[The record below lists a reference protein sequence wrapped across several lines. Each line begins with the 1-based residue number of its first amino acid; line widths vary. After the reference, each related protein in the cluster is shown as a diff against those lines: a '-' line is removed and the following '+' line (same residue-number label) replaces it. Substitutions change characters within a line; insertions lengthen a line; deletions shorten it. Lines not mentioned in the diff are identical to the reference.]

1 MKLSSNNVVKLV
13 EEAAL
18 YGGAAALTL
27 ISTSLAGL
35 SLGPATPLIATG
47 IGLVTSY
54 LYKLLKDNGVKP
66 PAAS

>member
-1 MKLSSNNVVKLV
+1 MLSTNNVVKLV

-35 SLGPATPLIATG
+35 SLGPVAPIIATG
-47 IGLVTSY
+47 IGLVVSY
-54 LYKLLKDNGVKP
+54 IYKVLKDNGVNP